1 MSRRRRILEVVGS
14 LNVADQLDALR
25 SGRAYAD
32 LSGWRKVLVSGPD
45 ARTWLNELLSA
56 ELSDLAVG
64 ATRRSLLLSPTGRI
78 RADVTVAATA
88 RGLLLLQDPIQP
100 APIDGLLGPYVLS
113 SDVGLVDVSED
124 LALLAFPGRTDSPA
138 PADVPAET
146 LRPSCLG
153 PGADLLV
160 DDDRFPETRTN
171 LNDLIEA
178 GPEALE
184 GWRIERGV
192 ARFGVDL
199 GEDSLPQEAGLDH
212 AVAYQKGC
220 FLGQEAMAR
229 VRNLG
234 HPPFVVLAGGADG
247 PVTAGEGVTADGQTV
262 GTVTS
267 ATPVDQGRTA
277 TIVRV
282 RWAARAATLRTEA
295 DGTLRPVG
303 PASGSD

>member
-32 LSGWRKVLVSGPD
+32 LSGWRKVLISGPD
-45 ARTWLNELLSA
+45 ARTWLNDLLSA
-56 ELSDLAVG
+56 DLAG
-64 ATRRSLLLSPTGRI
+64 LADGTTRRSLLLSPTGRI
-78 RADVTVAATA
+78 RADVTVAATG
-88 RGLLLLQDPIQP
+88 RGLVLFQDPSQP
-100 APIDGLLGPYVLS
+100 SAIDRLLGPYVLS
-113 SDVGLVDVSED
+113 SDVDLVDVTED
-124 LALLAFPGRTDSPA
+124 LALLAVPA
-138 PADVPAET
+138 PGAPPAISAEV

-160 DDDRFPETRTN
+160 EDDRLPGIRTN
-171 LNDLIEA
+171 LSDLIEA

-184 GWRIERGV
+184 AWRIVRGV

-220 FLGQEAMAR
+220 FLGQEAVAR

-234 HPPFVVLAGGADG
+234 HPPFVVLVGGADG
-247 PVTAGEGVTADGQTV
+247 PVAAGEGVTADGQTV

-267 ATPVDQGRTA
+267 ATPIDHGRTA
-277 TIVRV
+277 AIVRV
-282 RWAARAATLRTEA
+282 RWAARAAALRTKA
-295 DGTLRPVG
+295 GGNLGPVG
-303 PASGSD
+303 PASVSG

>member
-1 MSRRRRILEVVGS
+1 RRILEVVGS
-14 LNVADQLDALR
+14 IDLAAQLEALR

-32 LSGWRKVLVSGPD
+32 LFGWRKVLVSGPD
-45 ARTWLNELLSA
+45 ARTWLNDLLSA
-56 ELSDLAVG
+56 DLSDLAEG

-78 RADVTVAATA
+78 RADVTVAATG
-88 RGLLLLQDPIQP
+88 RGLALFQDPIQP
-100 APIDGLLGPYVLS
+100 AAVDRLLGPYVLS
-113 SDVGLVDVSED
+113 SDVDLVDVTED
-124 LALLAFPGRTDSPA
+124 LALLAVPGPGAPPA
-138 PADVPAET
+138 TPAEV

-160 DDDRFPETRTN
+160 DADRLPEIWNT
-171 LNDLIEA
+171 LSDLIEA
-178 GPEALE
+178 APDALE
-184 GWRIERGV
+184 AWRIERGV

-220 FLGQEAMAR
+220 FLGQEAVAR

-247 PVTAGEGVTADGQTV
+247 PVAAGQRVTADGQAV

-267 ATPVDQGRTA
+267 ATPVDEGRTA
-277 TIVRV
+277 AIVRV
-282 RWAARAATLRTEA
+282 RWAARDATLRTGA
-295 DGTLRPVG
+295 GATLRPVG
-303 PASGSD
+303 PASGSG

>member
-1 MSRRRRILEVVGS
+1 MGS
-14 LNVADQLDALR
+14 IDLAEQLDALR
-25 SGRAYAD
+25 SGLAYAD

-45 ARTWLNELLSA
+45 ARTWLNDLLSA
-56 ELSDLAVG
+56 DLSDLAEG

-78 RADVTVAATA
+78 RADITVAVTGRFLA
-88 RGLLLLQDPIQP
+88 LFQDPIQP
-100 APIDGLLGPYVLS
+100 AAVDGLLGPYVLS
-113 SDVGLVDVSED
+113 SDVDLEDVTED
-124 LALLAFPGRTDSPA
+124 LALLAVPA
-138 PADVPAET
+138 PGAPPATSAEV

-160 DDDRFPETRTN
+160 AADRRPEIRNT
-171 LNDLIEA
+171 LSDLIEA
-178 GPEALE
+178 GPDALE
-184 GWRIERGV
+184 AWRIERGV

-212 AVAYQKGC
+212 AVAYRKGC

-234 HPPFVVLAGGADG
+234 HPPFVVLAAGADG
-247 PVTAGEGVTADGQTV
+247 PVAVGEGVTADGQAV

-295 DGTLRPVG
+295 GGSLQPVG
-303 PASGSD
+303 PASGSG

>member
-1 MSRRRRILEVVGS
+1 VGW

-45 ARTWLNELLSA
+45 ARTWLNDLLSA
-56 ELSDLAVG
+56 DLSDLAEG
-64 ATRRSLLLSPTGRI
+64 ATRRSLLLTPTGRI

-88 RGLLLLQDPIQP
+88 RGLVLLQDPIQP
-100 APIDGLLGPYVLS
+100 AAVDELLGPYVLS
-113 SDVGLVDVSED
+113 SDVDLEDVTED
-124 LALLAFPGRTDSPA
+124 LALLALPGSSAPPA
-138 PADVPAET
+138 TPNVPADV

-160 DDDRFPETRTN
+160 ATDRRPELRNT
-171 LNDLIEA
+171 LSDLIEA
-178 GPEALE
+178 GPDALE
-184 GWRIERGV
+184 ARRIERGV

-234 HPPFVVLAGGADG
+234 HPPFVVLAAGADG
-247 PVTAGEGVTADGQTV
+247 PVAVGEGVTADGQAV

-295 DGTLRPVG
+295 GGSLQPVG
-303 PASGSD
+303 PASGSG

>member
-14 LNVADQLDALR
+14 LNVADPLDALR

-45 ARTWLNELLSA
+45 ARTWLNDLLSA
-56 ELSDLAVG
+56 DLSDLAEG

-78 RADVTVAATA
+78 RADVTVAGTG
-88 RGLLLLQDPIQP
+88 RGLALFQDPIQP
-100 APIDGLLGPYVLS
+100 AAVDGLLGPYVLS
-113 SDVGLVDVSED
+113 SDVDLVDVTED
-124 LALLAFPGRTDSPA
+124 LALLAVPA
-138 PADVPAET
+138 PGAPPATPAEV

-160 DDDRFPETRTN
+160 DDDRLPGIRTN
-171 LNDLIEA
+171 LSDLIEA

-184 GWRIERGV
+184 AWRIERGV

-277 TIVRV
+277 AIVRV

-295 DGTLRPVG
+295 GGNLQPVG
-303 PASGSD
+303 PASGSG